1 MKIKE
6 EFLKNNNNNFNSK
19 KYIYLQTTSNKRNMS
34 LRISQ
39 NKPIHNSYSN
49 NITSSINNSYFNN
62 NKPQIIQD
70 IIGYNNYIFTESNI
84 NTCINIPEVPKKN
97 ICGLYN
103 KNNLNLTISNYL
115 KNAVQKN
122 NYKIKNKK
130 INTLNNSN
138 NYTSSF
144 FNNDDIDYMNLKLN
158 FKLLEQKLSHLNN
171 IISTNDKNNN
181 KYTSK
186 STNNISNL
194 SYMNQ
199 NILIENKADNYSNHK
214 IKKILKMKN
223 NENINQRNNT
233 IEKEIFSDINNQ
245 QKILKI
251 KVNKI
256 SKYNTNIKIN
266 KHKRPINLKNI
277 DCFNYF
283 DRNLNN
289 LKSKESENLSEIADD
304 IVDIMNENIDN
315 KKSYKKINDKR
326 RKMKNNTNIN
336 NIKKSKKII
345 KNQTNQINTNI
356 NKTEY
361 IISNLPVIFY
371 NPNNLN
377 INKKNNLIVEH
388 VFDYNHFDIDNKK
401 SKEQENIT
409 TINNDNDVIKD
420 VKNEHLK
427 NNDNINDDNINDDN
441 KNALKDEE
449 GEIIDSLLAQISQ
462 DIKNEK
468 EKQNNQLNKEL
479 DLNLKDFNCENESQQ
494 KEKNIDSINSKKIQ
508 KKVTFDDN
516 LIYINYNQ
524 KSKVTNLHISDKN
537 DKPLQFKSIDISKY
551 LKNITSSNTNIN
563 KIKSIMLNSSKIDYN
578 EIINNIKNKS
588 NNIQKNK
595 IIKNN
600 VDYIKVAKKTGNL
613 YNNSKEKK
621 KKENLSK

>member
-144 FNNDDIDYMNLKLN
+144 YNNDDIDYMNLKLN

-441 KNALKDEE
+441 KNAHKDEE